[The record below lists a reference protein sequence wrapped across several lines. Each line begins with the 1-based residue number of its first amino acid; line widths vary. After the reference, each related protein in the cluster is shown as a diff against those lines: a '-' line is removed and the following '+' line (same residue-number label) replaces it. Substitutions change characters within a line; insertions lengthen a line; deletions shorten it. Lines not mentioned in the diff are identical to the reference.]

1 MKNRDKTSIKEKN
14 RDYERNNYNL
24 CCADQRIYADDFKS
38 DMRNNINADNIP
50 TKEGLDGNS
59 DVLLDEE

>member
-1 MKNRDKTSIKEKN
+1 MSSDLETVAEEESRK
-14 RDYERNNYNL
+14 
-24 CCADQRIYADDFKS
+24 DFNQTGEG
-38 DMRNNINADNIP
+38 DITNNINADNIP